1 MNARILGLAIATL
14 FSLAPLAAHTQ
25 DRTPYPAKLVRLI
38 VPSAP
43 GSPPDVLARLLGDKL
58 ATNLGQPVVVENRP
72 GAAGTIGLNA
82 VAKAPPDGYT
92 LGILDFAF
100 IVAPSLIAKMPYD
113 TERDLT
119 AVSLIARQSH
129 LLVVPSG
136 SSVRSVAQLVAAA
149 KAKPGFLKFASG
161 GNGTPAHLEGAL
173 FKQEASVDI
182 VHIPYK
188 GGPAG
193 AIALLTG
200 DVDMMFGATG
210 TVSPH
215 ITSGKLRALA
225 TVAPRRIPTFPDVP
239 TLVQLGYANVA
250 VSPWDG
256 VVVPTGTPKEVITR
270 LRLEIQKVG
279 AMQETKQRLE
289 AIGMES
295 ADAGPEEFAAFI
307 RTELQRWNKLMRDA
321 GIKPD

>member
-1 MNARILGLAIATL
+1 
-14 FSLAPLAAHTQ
+14 
-25 DRTPYPAKLVRLI
+25 
-38 VPSAP
+38 
-43 GSPPDVLARLLGDKL
+43 
-58 ATNLGQPVVVENRP
+58 VVVENRP

-92 LGILDFAF
+92 LGILDFAY

-119 AVSLIARQSH
+119 AVSLIARQSN
-129 LLVVPSG
+129 LLVVPS
-136 SSVRSVAQLVAAA
+136 SFSVKSVAELIAAA

-161 GNGTPAHLEGAL
+161 GNGTPAHLAGEL
-173 FKQEASVDI
+173 FKREAGVDI

-188 GGPAG
+188 GAPAG
-193 AIALLTG
+193 ATALLAG
-200 DVDMMFGATG
+200 DVDMMFGANVV
-210 TVSPH
+210 VSPH

-239 TLVQLGYANVA
+239 TLAELGYVA
-250 VSPWDG
+250 VSPWGG
-256 VVVPTGTPKEVITR
+256 VVAPTGTPKEVVTR
-270 LRLEIQKVG
+270 LRLAIQKIGTMEEIQ
-279 AMQETKQRLE
+279 QRFA
-289 AIGMES
+289 AIGMQS

-307 RTELQRWNKLMRDA
+307 QTELQRWNKLMRDA